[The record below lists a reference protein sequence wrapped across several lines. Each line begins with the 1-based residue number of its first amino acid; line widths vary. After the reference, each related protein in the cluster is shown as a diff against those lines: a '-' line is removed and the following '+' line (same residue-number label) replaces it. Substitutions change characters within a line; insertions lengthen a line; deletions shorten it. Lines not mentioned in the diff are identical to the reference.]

1 MSTETTLTMEE
12 KRGSDFSGLYK
23 FDRTEVLF
31 SEVPFNMNLRNKD
44 GQEVN
49 VMVVASCP
57 QLKHM
62 TFIWSGGYK
71 VFFVRM

>member
-1 MSTETTLTMEE
+1 MAE
-12 KRGSDFSGLYK
+12 KSGSDLTGLYK
-23 FDRTEVLF
+23 FDGKEVLF
-31 SEVPFNMNLRNKD
+31 SEVDFNMYLRNKD

-71 VFFVRM
+71 GFCVRM